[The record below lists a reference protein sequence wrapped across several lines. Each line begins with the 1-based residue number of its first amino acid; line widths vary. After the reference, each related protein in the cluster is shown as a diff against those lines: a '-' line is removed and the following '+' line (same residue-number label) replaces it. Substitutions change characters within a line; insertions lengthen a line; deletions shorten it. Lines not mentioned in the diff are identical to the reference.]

1 MKKFLAIILAVLMTA
16 SLSVVGMAEDGIQP
30 YGGGGRTTTVYA
42 LFEPV
47 TEREYIAED
56 GYPTLVTYGV
66 SEPDETAENSG
77 EGMVEWTAPKISF
90 EISGREFVNEGLR
103 ISIFG
108 TEYGGIY
115 IDKLQLSSFGSENNL
130 LKVVKQESSGHY
142 GEMRYVVKPAAP
154 LTEAGTI
161 EYTIVVKNT
170 KALYKEKDNVPDK
183 GNGPFTYKFPIAVTV
198 TGNIPSGGGSGGS
211 GDDKDEPAPT
221 ENAANDDKTLD
232 TLTAGGSAEVKLTSG
247 SAALSTDTMDTLGGH
262 GGTLTVTVDKMTV
275 AIPGGFGK
283 VTEPGRIYYPL
294 DFSASPANA
303 ADAAAAV
310 KGTNAK
316 TEVVKA
322 GGDMVMPT
330 TVTVTLKTRLT
341 GTVRVYYY
349 NPETRRYTLIASPT
363 AQDGK
368 ITFATRQ
375 MGYLVLTTGTV

>member
-1 MKKFLAIILAVLMTA
+1 MRKFLAILLAVILTA
-16 SLSVVGMAEDGIQP
+16 SLSVVGMAGVVMT
-30 YGGGGRTTTVYA
+30 GTTLYLHVDTVI
-42 LFEPV
+42 ERRDPV
-47 TEREYIAED
+47 NDYILSWNII
-56 GYPTLVTYGV
+56 PN
-66 SEPDETAENSG
+66 ETAENSG
-77 EGMVEWTAPKISF
+77 EGAVEWISPKFELDISADELVEEGF
-90 EISGREFVNEGLR
+90 LISVVNDEESQ
-103 ISIFG
+103 SILGGG
-108 TEYGGIY
+108 TQWE
-115 IDKLQLSSFGSENNL
+115 KVKVTSFTSENGVFKFQ
-130 LKVVKQESSGHY
+130 KVANQWGDYQCNVKLAQ
-142 GEMRYVVKPAAP
+142 P
-154 LTEAGTI
+154 LTEVGTF
-161 EYTIVVKNT
+161 EDTIVVRT
-170 KALYKEKDNVPDK
+170 PKAMYKEKNNIADR
-183 GNGPFTYKFPIAVTV
+183 GNGPFTYKFPIAITV
-198 TGNIPSGGGSGGS
+198 TGDIPAGGGNGGGSS
-211 GDDKDEPAPT
+211 DDKDEPAPT

-262 GGTLTVTVDKMTV
+262 GGKLTVTVDKMTV
-275 AIPGGFGK
+275 TIPGGFGK

-294 DFSASPANA
+294 DFTASPANA
-303 ADAAAAV
+303 DDAAAAV

-375 MGYLVLTTGTV
+375 MGILVLTTGTI